1 MVGVYMENNGTQ
13 HNFYKSF
20 PCTVCE
26 SLSGTFQYSKCCK
39 SIINGTF
46 QYSKCC
52 KNIINGTFQ
61 YSKCCNIKSEKI
73 HQKQKCNLSYLKS
86 LTNRFFKETRK
97 KKLKN
102 LRFSNR
108 QNNFLHEFPGLLN
121 DSL

>member
-26 SLSGTFQYSKCCK
+26 SLS
-39 SIINGTF
+39 
-46 QYSKCC
+46 
-52 KNIINGTFQ
+52 GTFQ

-108 QNNFLHEFPGLLN
+108 QNNFLHELPGLLN